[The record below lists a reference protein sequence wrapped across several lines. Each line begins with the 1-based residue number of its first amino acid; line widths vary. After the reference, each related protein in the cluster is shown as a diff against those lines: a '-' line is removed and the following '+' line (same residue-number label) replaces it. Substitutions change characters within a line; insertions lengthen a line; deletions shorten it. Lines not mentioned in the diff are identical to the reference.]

1 MGERGAVA
9 LAVAACAGAWVSRPV
24 PLLPAAVVIAVAL
37 LAHRPVLLMLGV
49 AVAASALGA
58 RAWDGLRPPRIGPWS
73 GTATLVSDPAET
85 AGALQVDV
93 RIEGKRVEA
102 WARGSAARDLTDRLA
117 GERVELRGQLE
128 PVPDNA
134 RARLA
139 RRHVGAR
146 MTVDGAAFVSPGG
159 IAERLANGLRRTLV
173 GGAQVLPPG
182 QRALF
187 TGFVLG
193 DDRGQRPEVTDDFR
207 ASGLSHLLVVSGE
220 NVAFVLLLL
229 APVLRR
235 FGLFGRL
242 VGGLAVLLLFG
253 ILTRW
258 EPSVLRAEAMAGL
271 ALLAATLG
279 RPASTLRIL
288 SLAVAGL
295 LLVDP
300 FLVRSVGFL
309 LSVGACAGIAVLAVP
324 VAARL
329 PGPRPLATALG
340 VTIAAQVGVL
350 PVLVP
355 TFGGVPVAALPA
367 NVLAV
372 PVAGPI
378 MMWGMAAG
386 VAAGWTGGPVAR
398 VLHLPTGLMIAWVAA
413 VAHRSAALPLG
424 QLRLWHVVA
433 LVGAVV
439 AGAASHRWRWRP
451 GVVGACVAGAVVSLA
466 PAYAVL
472 RPSPAHGRGLVA
484 GARLWRAGGGTVVVV
499 DDLKASAA
507 ALLSSLHNADV
518 QAVDV
523 IVVTRPGVAAASNVD
538 ALLRRFPPR
547 LLVGPP
553 GNRLPGDVAVP
564 PPGTTVAAGT
574 LVVTFGADGPRL
586 TVTVA
591 TGRLPD
597 G

>member
-146 MTVDGAAFVSPGG
+146 MTVDGAAFVSAGG

-207 ASGLSHLLVVSGE
+207 ASGLSHLLVVSGH
-220 NVAFVLLLL
+220 NVR
-229 APVLRR
+229 LR
-235 FGLFGRL
+235 
-242 VGGLAVLLLFG
+242 
-253 ILTRW
+253 
-258 EPSVLRAEAMAGL
+258 
-271 ALLAATLG
+271 
-279 RPASTLRIL
+279 
-288 SLAVAGL
+288 
-295 LLVDP
+295 
-300 FLVRSVGFL
+300 
-309 LSVGACAGIAVLAVP
+309 
-324 VAARL
+324 
-329 PGPRPLATALG
+329 
-340 VTIAAQVGVL
+340 
-350 PVLVP
+350 
-355 TFGGVPVAALPA
+355 
-367 NVLAV
+367 
-372 PVAGPI
+372 
-378 MMWGMAAG
+378 
-386 VAAGWTGGPVAR
+386 
-398 VLHLPTGLMIAWVAA
+398 
-413 VAHRSAALPLG
+413 
-424 QLRLWHVVA
+424 
-433 LVGAVV
+433 
-439 AGAASHRWRWRP
+439 
-451 GVVGACVAGAVVSLA
+451 
-466 PAYAVL
+466 
-472 RPSPAHGRGLVA
+472 
-484 GARLWRAGGGTVVVV
+484 
-499 DDLKASAA
+499 
-507 ALLSSLHNADV
+507 
-518 QAVDV
+518 
-523 IVVTRPGVAAASNVD
+523 
-538 ALLRRFPPR
+538 
-547 LLVGPP
+547 
-553 GNRLPGDVAVP
+553 
-564 PPGTTVAAGT
+564 
-574 LVVTFGADGPRL
+574 
-586 TVTVA
+586 
-591 TGRLPD
+591 
-597 G
+597 